1 MDFNRAQE
9 ILKSEEII
17 KVVYNGTAVWIESLD
32 PANQTALVSSQDFA
46 NMTQPIPVKQL
57 IEAGS

>member
-17 KVVYNGTAVWIESLD
+17 KVVYNGTAVWIESLN